1 MWGYLELKEE
11 MKGREKEKER
21 KGGRKGPFLSAD
33 PMQALL
39 ILLCGVVGTAEKP
52 DQRQDSS
59 VTF

>member
-1 MWGYLELKEE
+1 